1 MSNGSES
8 EESIAAPKIEFP
20 CLYPIKIIGKAGDEF
35 QSRVIEVVEKH
46 TGKISEKLIRVQASR
61 QNNYL
66 SITVTI
72 AATGEDQ
79 LRGIFLDLKEIE
91 NVKMVL

>member
-1 MSNGSES
+1 MANGSES
-8 EESIAAPKIEFP
+8 DEQVEAPKIEFP
-20 CLYPIKIIGKAGDEF
+20 CLYPIKIIGKAADDF
-35 QSRVIEVVEKH
+35 QQKVISVVEGH
-46 TGKISEKLIRVQASR
+46 TGKITEDLIKVQASR

-72 AATGEDQ
+72 AATGEAQ
-79 LRGIFLDLKEIE
+79 LRGIFLDLKKIE